1 MAVTTDDLLV
11 AIKADTKD
19 ANVQLAAMSDKFD
32 KLNDAMASAASSM
45 AKTEKQIGFLD
56 TTIIQL
62 NQALELGQKAW
73 SAISEPIKKAIHD
86 AEEASTAFDKMR
98 ITLKFFGEED
108 ADTAAAGFKEVA
120 DAIEAATGASAEAS
134 LGFAAQAKT
143 FGLSN
148 DRIKNLLVS
157 ASDLAAI
164 MGTDVNSAAARLLQ
178 TMNGQTKAVEKY
190 VPALKG
196 LTMAQLQ
203 DGQAIDVVAG
213 KLQGLGEAFGKTAEG
228 VNKRLEASMGKPF
241 EAVGVIIEDT
251 FDIIAN
257 KEAKIKFFDDLE
269 LRILAVK
276 PMVQSFAQGLKD
288 SFAGIAM
295 AAAAAFVVL
304 NIQKWIAAIQIA
316 TAATKAQSISTL
328 LLAKAQNILN
338 IGAVKFIGL
347 TSAFLLMA
355 ATVETLAK
363 NASNIGDVFELA
375 FNRTLA
381 AGNRV
386 LGLMAKLTG
395 NSKAAADFE
404 EAADKYAIA
413 ADRLSRKVEI
423 GTFGKTLQSIS
434 KFADVA
440 QGDLTSLNKE
450 AKMTKDILDQV
461 KVPKGLQDTG
471 TLSREVADKLKDF
484 GSVIATLNA
493 ASQEQSGNEMQA
505 LRAKLAAD
513 QMSLDMKAKEIA
525 DTDRLAGAEA
535 KRLAEIGKGLQASI
549 ANRDIAEK
557 QAKLLED
564 QVQRSKDL
572 QIQVDSYG
580 KSQRE
585 VLDMQIQ
592 RALELV
598 DLDEKRLEKTGMLT
612 EEIKAQYDLQ
622 RANISKDGANRKKET
637 ISTAFENASK
647 IGGDIGKAISGTFS
661 EGIQGEIMGLMSGI
675 SSMVSAAQAVVDMG
689 PQLLDSIGNL
699 INSVTELPMKLLE
712 GVTKIVG
719 AIGGFL
725 NSFIENIGTMISGI
739 LDAIVGLIEKLPEM
753 VVKFITDI
761 PKILGNIFEKLP
773 DIIERLVTSLVES
786 APMIALGLVE
796 FLVKDA
802 PRIAIK
808 IAEVLA
814 IRLPIAI
821 IKGVVNAVKN
831 VFSSITRLFSGGNV
845 FKNAGKAM
853 AETFTSS
860 IKKLSGS
867 SSKLFGIKDLGDN
880 LAGDTVKS
888 TLASIKEAGENAYS
902 WIIKA
907 WTWVRDNIL
916 MPLWN
921 YITAPFI
928 FVWEAGKAAFN
939 FIIDSFKNM
948 WNFVKS
954 MFMVVVDIFK
964 AAFNFIIGL
973 FKDPVKAFEK
983 LWSDIKNIFSD
994 AINAFSNFFSG
1005 VGSTFANFGK
1015 GIWDGFIKA
1024 FSKTGNWFADMGT
1037 GIWNAFKSGFEGFG
1051 NFLKKLFTFDGDGK
1065 GAVETFLGFDFPWVA
1080 FAQGGTVPGKAKM
1093 PGDSSKNDTV
1103 PALLSPGEVVI
1114 PRSMLQDEA
1123 FARVIR
1129 AKFNGEKVEGHF
1141 LGKIGSAL
1149 KKAGDWAGDK
1159 LSGGGDFLGDVFSKA
1174 GQVGGWLK
1182 DRIGDLPEDALNGLK
1197 ATLSA
1202 AQRFGSSSM
1211 EFINKSLFS
1220 LMPKWIKDLWDSISK
1235 YITEINIKK
1244 LISNPA
1250 EALKDA
1256 LKGFAGV
1263 FQPMFLKM
1271 TDPMRSGLK
1280 MATGG
1285 IVPGVGNTDS
1295 VSAMLM
1301 PGEFVMSKPAVQSVG
1316 LDNLRAMNSGR
1327 SLDAQAPSY
1336 TFNIDMK
1343 FDMKDPVDENAVR
1356 NRILPR
1362 IKEELR
1368 RASENG
1374 DYIINLR
1381 GTRK

>member
-19 ANVQLAAMSDKFD
+19 ANVQLAAMTDKFD
-32 KLNDAMASAASSM
+32 KLNDAMSVIVSSM
-45 AKTEKQIGFLD
+45 AKTEKQMGFLD
-56 TTIIQL
+56 TTVIQL

-73 SAISEPIKKAIHD
+73 TALSEPIKKAIHD

-213 KLQGLGEAFGKTAEG
+213 KLEGLGAAFGKTAEG

-257 KEAKIKFFDDLE
+257 KEAKIKFFDELE
-269 LRILAVK
+269 VRILAVK
-276 PMVQSFAQGLKD
+276 PMVQSFAQGIKD

-295 AAAAAFVVL
+295 AAGAAFVVL

-328 LLAKAQNILN
+328 LLAKAQNVLN

-363 NASNIGDVFELA
+363 NANNIGDVFELA
-375 FNRTLA
+375 FNRVLA
-381 AGNRV
+381 AGNRI
-386 LGLMAKLTG
+386 LGMMAKLTG
-395 NSKAAADFE
+395 NSRAASDFE
-404 EAADKYAIA
+404 EAADRYAIA

-450 AKMTKDILDQV
+450 AKLTKDILDQV
-461 KVPKGLQDTG
+461 KTPKGLQDTAV
-471 TLSREVADKLKDF
+471 LSREVADKLKDF
-484 GSVIATLNA
+484 GTVISTLNA

-505 LRAKLAAD
+505 LKAKLAAD
-513 QMSLDMKAKEIA
+513 QMSLDIKAKEIA
-525 DTDRLAGAEA
+525 DTDKLAGKEA
-535 KRLAEIGKGLQASI
+535 KRLAEIGKVLQASI
-549 ANRDIAEK
+549 ANREIAEK

-572 QIQVDSYG
+572 QLQVDSYG

-592 RALELV
+592 RALDLI
-598 DLDEKRLEKTGMLT
+598 DLDEKRLEKSGMLT
-612 EEIKAQYDLQ
+612 EEIRAQYDLQ
-622 RANISKDGANRKKET
+622 RTNISKDGENRKKET
-637 ISTAFENASK
+637 VSTAFENASK

-661 EGIQGEIMGLMSGI
+661 EGIQGEIMGMISGI
-675 SSMVSAAQAVVDMG
+675 SSMVSAAQAVVDAG
-689 PQLLDSIGNL
+689 PALLDSIGNL

-725 NSFIENIGTMISGI
+725 NSFIENIGTMITGI
-739 LDAIVGLIEKLPEM
+739 LDAIVGLIEKLPEL

-761 PKILGNIFEKLP
+761 PKIIGGIFEKLP
-773 DIIERLVTSLVES
+773 ELIERLVTALVEQG
-786 APMIALGLVE
+786 PMIALGMIE
-796 FLVKDA
+796 FLIKDA
-802 PRIAIK
+802 PRIALK
-808 IAEVLA
+808 IAQVLA
-814 IRLPIAI
+814 IQLPIAI
-821 IKGVVNAVKN
+821 VKGVVNAVKN
-831 VFSSITRLFSGGNV
+831 IFSSIGRLFSGGSV

-853 AETFTSS
+853 AETFTSNV
-860 IKKLSGS
+860 KKLSGS
-867 SSKLFGIKDLGDN
+867 ASKLFGVKDLGDN
-880 LAGDTVKS
+880 LAGDTVKN
-888 TLASIKEAGENAYS
+888 TLSSIKEAGEKAYS

-907 WTWVRDNIL
+907 WTWVKDNIL
-916 MPLWN
+916 TPLWN
-921 YITAPFI
+921 FVTAPFI
-928 FVWEAGKAAFN
+928 FVWEAGKAVFQY
-939 FIIDSFKNM
+939 IIDAFKNM
-948 WNFVKS
+948 WNFVKD
-954 MFMVVVDIFK
+954 MFMVVVNIFK
-964 AAFNFIIGL
+964 ATFNFVVGL

-983 LWSDIKNIFSD
+983 LWSDIKSIFSD
-994 AINAFSNFFSG
+994 AISAFSNFFSG
-1005 VGSTFANFGK
+1005 IGSTFSNFGK
-1015 GIWDGFIKA
+1015 AIWDGFMKA
-1024 FSKTGNWFADMGT
+1024 FDKTGNWFAKMGDE
-1037 GIWNAFKSGFEGFG
+1037 IWKGLKAGFDKVG
-1051 NFLKKLFTFDGDGK
+1051 NFLSQLFKFDGGGK
-1065 GAVETFLGFDFPWVA
+1065 GAVEKFLGFDFPWVA
-1080 FAQGGTVPGKAKM
+1080 FAQGGTVPGKAAVH
-1093 PGDSSKNDTV
+1093 GDSARNDTV

-1114 PRSMLQDEA
+1114 PRSMLQDKA
-1123 FARVIR
+1123 FARVIQ

-1141 LGKIGSAL
+1141 LGKITSKL
-1149 KKAGDWAGDK
+1149 KQARDWAGDA

-1182 DRIGDLPEDALNGLK
+1182 DRISDLPEDALNGLK

-1211 EFINKSLFS
+1211 EFLNKSLFS
-1220 LMPKWIKDLWDSISK
+1220 LMPKWIKDLWNSISK

-1244 LISNPA
+1244 LISDPA
-1250 EALKDA
+1250 GALKDA

-1263 FQPMFLKM
+1263 FQPMFLRM
-1271 TDPMRSGLK
+1271 TEPMRAGLK

-1285 IVPGVGNTDS
+1285 LVPGVGNTDS

-1301 PGEFVMSKPAVQSVG
+1301 PGEFVMSKPAVQSIGV
-1316 LDNLRAMNSGR
+1316 DALRAMNSGR
-1327 SLDAQAPSY
+1327 ASEAQAPQY
-1336 TFNIDMK
+1336 NFNIDMK
-1343 FDMKDPVDENAVR
+1343 FDMKEPLDENAVR
-1356 NRILPR
+1356 NRIIPKV
-1362 IKEELR
+1362 KEELR

-1374 DYIINLR
+1374 DYILNLR

>member
-1 MAVTTDDLLV
+1 MAVTKDDLLV

-19 ANVQLAAMSDKFD
+19 ANVQLAAMTDKFD
-32 KLNDAMASAASSM
+32 KLNEAMNVVVASM
-45 AKTEKQIGFLD
+45 TKTEKQIGFMD

-73 SAISEPIKKAIHD
+73 TALSEPIKKAIND

-98 ITLKFFGEED
+98 ITLKFFGEKD

-196 LTMAQLQ
+196 LTLAQLQ

-213 KLQGLGEAFGKTAEG
+213 KLEGLGAAFGKTAEG

-269 LRILAVK
+269 VRILAVK
-276 PMVQSFAQGLKD
+276 PLVQSFVQGLKD

-295 AAAAAFVVL
+295 AASAAFVVL

-316 TAATKAQSISTL
+316 TAATKKQSISTL
-328 LLAKAQNILN
+328 LLAKAQNVLN
-338 IGAVKFIGL
+338 IGAVKFVGL

-363 NASNIGDVFELA
+363 NANNIGDVFSLA
-375 FNRTLA
+375 FNRVLA

-386 LGLMAKLTG
+386 LGMMAKLTG
-395 NSKAAADFE
+395 NSKASAEFE
-404 EAADKYAIA
+404 EAADRYAIA
-413 ADRLSRKVEI
+413 ADRLSRRVEI

-440 QGDLTSLNKE
+440 QGDLSSLNKE
-450 AKMTKDILDQV
+450 SKQTKDILDQI

-471 TLSREVADKLKDF
+471 VLSREVADKLKDF

-513 QMSLDMKAKEIA
+513 QMSLDIKAKEIA
-525 DTDRLAGAEA
+525 DTDKLAGAEA
-535 KRLAEIGKGLQASI
+535 KRLAEVGKVLQASI

-564 QVQRSKDL
+564 QLQRSKDL
-572 QIQVDSYG
+572 QIQVDSYS

-585 VLDMQIQ
+585 ILDMQIQ
-592 RALELV
+592 RALDLI

-612 EEIKAQYDLQ
+612 DEIRAQYDLQ
-622 RANISKDGANRKKET
+622 RTNISKDGANRRKET
-637 ISTAFENASK
+637 VSTAFENASK

-661 EGIQGEIMGLMSGI
+661 EGIQGEIMGMINGI
-675 SSMVSAAQAVVDMG
+675 SSMVSAAQAVVDAG
-689 PQLLDSIGNL
+689 PALLDSIGNL
-699 INSVTELPMKLLE
+699 INSVTELPLKLME

-725 NSFIENIGTMISGI
+725 NSFIENIGTMVSGI
-739 LDAIVGLIEKLPEM
+739 LDAVVGLIEQLPQM
-753 VVKFITDI
+753 IVKFISDI
-761 PKILGNIFEKLP
+761 PRIIGDIFSKLP
-773 DIIERLVTSLVES
+773 DIIESLVTSLIES

-796 FLVKDA
+796 FFVKDA
-802 PRIAIK
+802 PRIAFAIVK
-808 IAEVLA
+808 VLA
-814 IRLPIAI
+814 VQLPIAI
-821 IKGVVNAVKN
+821 VKGVVNAFKN
-831 VFSSITRLFSGGNV
+831 VFSSIGRLFSGGNV
-845 FKNAGKAM
+845 FKNVGKNI
-853 AETFTSS
+853 AESFTSNV
-860 IKKLSGS
+860 KKLSGS
-867 SSKLFGIKDLGDN
+867 TSKLFGIKDLGDS
-880 LAGDTVKS
+880 LGGDEVKN
-888 TLASIKEAGENAYS
+888 TLASIKEAGEKAYG

-907 WTWVRDNIL
+907 WTWVKDNIL
-916 MPLWN
+916 TPLWN
-921 YITAPFI
+921 FITAPFI
-928 FVWEAGKAAFN
+928 FVWEAGKAVFN
-939 FIIDSFKNM
+939 YIIESFKNM

-954 MFMVVVDIFK
+954 MFMVVVNIFK
-964 AAFNFIIGL
+964 AAFSFITGL

-1005 VGSTFANFGK
+1005 IGSTFSNLGK
-1015 GIWDGFIKA
+1015 SIWDGFIKA
-1024 FSKTGNWFADMGT
+1024 FEKTGNWFANMGT
-1037 GIWNAFKSGFEGFG
+1037 SIWNSFKAGFDSFG
-1051 NFLKKLFTFDGDGK
+1051 NFLKKLFTFDGGGK
-1065 GAVETFLGFDFPWVA
+1065 GAVEKFLGFDFPFIA
-1080 FAQGGTVPGKAKM
+1080 FAQGGTVPGKATM
-1093 PGDSSKNDTV
+1093 PGDSAKNDTV

-1141 LGKIGSAL
+1141 LGKVGNAL
-1149 KKAGDWAGDK
+1149 KKAGDWAGDA
-1159 LSGGGDFLGDVFSKA
+1159 LSGGGNFLGNVFSKA

-1182 DRIGDLPEDALNGLK
+1182 DRIADLPEDALNGLK

-1211 EFINKSLFS
+1211 EFINRGLFS

-1244 LISNPA
+1244 LISDPA
-1250 EALKDA
+1250 GALKDA

-1263 FQPMFLKM
+1263 FQPMFLRM
-1271 TDPMRSGLK
+1271 TEPMRAGLK

-1285 IVPGVGNTDS
+1285 LVPGVGNTDS

-1301 PGEFVMSKPAVQSVG
+1301 PGEFVMSKPAVQNIG
-1316 LDNLRAMNSGR
+1316 LENLRAMNSGR
-1327 SLDAQAPSY
+1327 ASDAQPASY

-1343 FDMKDPVDENAVR
+1343 FDMKDPIDENAVR

-1362 IKEELR
+1362 LKDELR

-1374 DYIINLR
+1374 DYILNLR